1 MSKRLYLDGCSYTFG
16 LGLAT
21 KHTLG
26 YLFQH
31 KGKYAVTNKSRPGK
45 SNLAMAID
53 AYNNFKNH
61 DIIVLGFT
69 YASRF
74 YLKAYNQDIDF
85 LATRQEIEIDDL
97 TNGHQLEI
105 AYKEFHKYFFTLFE
119 SPFDENLSDMIIDG
133 IISHMCNQGKKVV
146 CFSWEQRTTT
156 NKLLYP
162 FISTKMRLPD
172 GHLNEDGTKYLY
184 DILQREINE

>member
-1 MSKRLYLDGCSYTFG
+1 MSKRLYLDGCSYTYG
-16 LGLAT
+16 LGLDS

-26 YLFQH
+26 HLFQYQ
-31 KGKYAVTNKSRPGK
+31 GEYIVTNKSRPGK
-45 SNLAMAID
+45 SNLAIAID
-53 AYNNFKNH
+53 AYSNFKNC
-61 DIIVLGFT
+61 DTIVLGFT

-74 YLKAYNQDIDF
+74 YLKSHNHDIDF
-85 LATRQEIEIDDL
+85 LISRKEIDIVDSV
-97 TNGHQLEI
+97 NGEQLEMT
-105 AYKEFHKYFFTLFE
+105 YKEFHKYFFTLFE
-119 SPFDENLSDMIIDG
+119 SPFDNNLSDMIIDS
-133 IISHMCNQGKKVV
+133 IISHMCAQGKKVV

-184 DILQREINE
+184 NMLQREINE